1 MHAVDLSKGFWRTTT
16 VASDAAGPEADEP
29 VFIQEATSRNAATR
43 DHEMVPFHQL
53 VLFTVEITADDTKM

>member
-43 DHEMVPFHQL
+43 DHAMVPFHR
-53 VLFTVEITADDTKM
+53 VVYS